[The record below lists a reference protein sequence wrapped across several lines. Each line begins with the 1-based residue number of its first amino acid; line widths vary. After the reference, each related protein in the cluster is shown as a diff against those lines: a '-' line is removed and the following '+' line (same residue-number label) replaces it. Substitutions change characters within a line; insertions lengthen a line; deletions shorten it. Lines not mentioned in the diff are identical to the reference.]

1 MLVARLA
8 AALAARLATADVI
21 VFSNVYLD
29 EAACSSVFRLASL
42 RDLEGSPSRR
52 EHSHVGS

>member
-8 AALAARLATADVI
+8 AALAARPATTNVI
-21 VFSNVYLD
+21 VFFGVYLD

-52 EHSHVGS
+52 ERSHVGS